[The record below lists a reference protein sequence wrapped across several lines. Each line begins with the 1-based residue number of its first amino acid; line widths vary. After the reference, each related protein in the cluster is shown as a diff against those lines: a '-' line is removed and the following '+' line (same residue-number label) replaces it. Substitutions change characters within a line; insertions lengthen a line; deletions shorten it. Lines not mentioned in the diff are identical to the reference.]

1 MRLFCYDL
9 KAEKSD
15 YLIHV
20 EVSVPLKNRKMFIE
34 GSVYEVSYRGVR
46 KVEMGVFDTGT

>member
-9 KAEKSD
+9 KKEKVD

-20 EVSVPLKNRKMFIE
+20 EVSVPLKNRRMFIE
-34 GSVYEVSYRGVR
+34 GNVYEVSYRGMR
-46 KVEMGVFDTGT
+46 KVEMEFDVET